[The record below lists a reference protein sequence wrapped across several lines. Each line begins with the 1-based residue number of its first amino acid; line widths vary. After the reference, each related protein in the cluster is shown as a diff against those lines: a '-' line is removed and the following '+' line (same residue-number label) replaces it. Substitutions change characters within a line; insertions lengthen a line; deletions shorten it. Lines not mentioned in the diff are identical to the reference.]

1 MKVPLAVTEPSEE
14 RPSKGGSTAGFGP
27 RALGPISAAVCNY
40 NGEDY
45 LPECLDALLAQE
57 EALDEILVVDN
68 GSGDGSLKLLS
79 ERYPQVRVVAL
90 GRNGGPGAARNAGM
104 RAAKNRWVLAVD
116 NDAVLAADVVGR
128 LRRALEEDRLACL
141 AQTRSVVYHE
151 PERVHYDGA
160 EFHYVGL
167 LSLRNFFK
175 QRVEAEGVGV
185 LEANGF
191 ISICGLM
198 DRDKVLELG
207 GYDEGLFIL
216 FEDFD
221 LALRLRIAGERL
233 LIDEDAIV
241 RHKAGTPGISF
252 RAQDYPGQRAFFH
265 SRNRW
270 ILLTKAYSASTL
282 LIALPG
288 LLIYESAWTLF
299 AAKAGHFWPHLKG
312 KLAYI
317 EHLPE
322 TLLKRRRIQRARR
335 VKDREL
341 LVGGPL
347 TLSPQL
353 VAKPLARRMAGWLD
367 GLLSGYWRRASRW
380 LP

>member
-1 MKVPLAVTEPSEE
+1 MSQPSAEP
-14 RPSKGGSTAGFGP
+14 GYGP
-27 RALGPISAAVCNY
+27 RALGPISAVVCNY
-40 NGEDY
+40 NGQDY
-45 LPECLDALLAQE
+45 LADCLDALLAQD

-68 GSGDGSLKLLS
+68 GSTDGSREFLA
-79 ERYPQVRVVAL
+79 RHYPQVGVLPL
-90 GRNGGPGAARNAGM
+90 GRNGGPGHARNAGM
-104 RAAKNRWVLAVD
+104 RAARNRWVLAVD
-116 NDAVLAADVVGR
+116 NDAVLAPDVTSR
-128 LRRALEEDRLACL
+128 LRRALETDRLAVL
-141 AQTRSVVYHE
+141 AQTRSVVFDE
-151 PERVHYDGA
+151 PDRVHYDGA

-175 QRVEAEGVGV
+175 PRAEAEGAGV

-198 DRDKVLELG
+198 DRERILELG

-216 FEDFD
+216 FEDYD

-252 RAQDYPGQRAFFH
+252 RSKDYPGQRAFFH

-270 ILLTKAYSASTL
+270 ILLTKSHAASTL
-282 LIALPG
+282 LLSLPG
-288 LLIYESAWTLF
+288 LLAYELAWLLF
-299 AAKAGHFWPHLKG
+299 TAKAGHLWPHVKG
-312 KLAYI
+312 KLAYV
-317 EHLPE
+317 EHLPG
-322 TLLKRRRIQRARR
+322 TLAKRRAIQRGRR
-335 VKDREL
+335 VRDREL

-347 TLSPQL
+347 TFSPQL
-353 VAKPLARRMAGWLD
+353 VAKPTARRLAGGLD
-367 GLLSGYWRRASRW
+367 ALLSGWWRLASRW